1 MKKKGKCNKKEKEN
15 KKNSIINSPLMI
27 QRKPTR
33 PHYISEIKKPIT
45 EEKIKSSLQSKFK
58 THQEEDQIFNSVD

>member
-1 MKKKGKCNKKEKEN
+1 
-15 KKNSIINSPLMI
+15 MI